1 MYINIYDHRECIAET
16 IAHKLVMLSHSKQE
30 SVHIALSGGTTPK
43 TVFGLLKSLNKSYD
57 IDWSKLHFWW
67 GDERCVA
74 SDDPESNYGEAK
86 RILFDHVDIP
96 SENLH
101 PIQGDLTPEQSTLNF
116 VQALKK
122 YLPRSQQ
129 LPQFDWIL
137 LGMGDD
143 GHTASLF
150 VNDEAVESTHWAA
163 YVYHPK
169 TKQPRVTLTL
179 PVINNA
185 KQIDMLVTGSG
196 KAEMVDTV
204 LINHKPHI
212 TYPAQR
218 VSPTEGDLVWH
229 LDMEAAEKYLLSVA
243 EEADQRK

>member
-1 MYINIYDHRECIAET
+1 MYINVYDHRQCIAET

-30 SVHIALSGGTTPK
+30 EVHIALSGGTTPK
-43 TVFGLLKSLNKSYD
+43 TVFGLLKALDKAYEIHWN
-57 IDWSKLHFWW
+57 KLHFWW
-67 GDERCVA
+67 GDERCVTA
-74 SDDPESNYGEAK
+74 DDPESNYGEAK
-86 RILFDHVDIP
+86 RILFDNIEINP
-96 SENLH
+96 ENLH
-101 PIQGDLTPEQSTLNF
+101 PIDGDITPEQATLKF
-116 VQALKK
+116 VQSMKK
-122 YLPRSQQ
+122 SLPCFQQ
-129 LPQFDWIL
+129 LPQFDWVL

-150 VNDEAVESTHWAA
+150 INDPAVESTHWATF
-163 YVYHPK
+163 VYHPK

-185 KQIDMLVTGSG
+185 KQIDFLVTGSA

-218 VSPTEGDLVWH
+218 VAPTEGSLVWH
-229 LDMEAAEKYLLSVA
+229 LDMEAAEKYLVSVA
-243 EEADQRK
+243 EEADER